1 MVDQPHADPDGGVTV
16 TVTEIAVPGELG
28 ERVLTALREVV
39 DPCSVAAATPI
50 DIVEMG
56 LVDRIDPDGEGVAI
70 RLSLTTP
77 SCMMLGQLLDQ
88 IDRHVSPVL
97 GRRPEV
103 TLDDGMTWTP
113 ARMSGEARAIRDAR
127 RRVLLSLLQSRSA
140 DD

>member
-1 MVDQPHADPDGGVTV
+1 MTI
-16 TVTEIAVPGELG
+16 TEIAVPEQVG

-56 LVDRIDPDGEGVAI
+56 LVDRIEPDGEDGVAI

-113 ARMSGEARAIRDAR
+113 ERMTGNARAIREAR
-127 RRVLLSLLQSRSA
+127 REVLLSLLPARRG

>member
-1 MVDQPHADPDGGVTV
+1 M
-16 TVTEIAVPGELG
+16 TVTEIAVPEEVG
-28 ERVLTALREVV
+28 ERVLAALREVV

-56 LVDRIDPDGEGVAI
+56 LVDRIEPDDEKGVAI

-88 IDRHVSPVL
+88 IDQHVTPVL

-103 TLDDGMTWTP
+103 SLDDGMTWTP
-113 ARMSGEARAIRDAR
+113 ERMTGNARAIREAR
-127 RRVLLSLLQSRSA
+127 RQTLLSLLPPANR
-140 DD
+140 

>member
-1 MVDQPHADPDGGVTV
+1 M
-16 TVTEIAVPGELG
+16 TVTEIAVSGEIG
-28 ERVLTALREVV
+28 ERVLAALREVV

-56 LVDRIDPDGEGVAI
+56 LVDRIEPDGDDGVAI

-113 ARMSGEARAIRDAR
+113 ERMTGEARAIRDAR
-127 RRVLLSLLQSRSA
+127 RRVLMSLLPSRRA